1 MAALKTDYKDD
12 VFSGNRKY
20 TMVNNPDGT
29 VSFVDVTTYTQVG
42 DSYGASEIN
51 EQNDVINKKGM
62 VVSDEDID
70 IEDRTAGNMY
80 FFYS

>member
-51 EQNDVINKKGM
+51 EQNDVINKKGV

-70 IEDRTAGNMY
+70 IEYRTAGNMY

>member
-29 VSFVDVTTYTQVG
+29 VSFVDVTEYVQVG

-51 EQNDVINKKGM
+51 EQNDVINKKGV

>member
-51 EQNDVINKKGM
+51 EQNDVINKKGV

>member
-29 VSFVDVTTYTQVG
+29 VSFVDVTDYVQVG

-51 EQNDVINKKGM
+51 EQNDVINKKGV
-62 VVSDEDID
+62 VVSNEDI
-70 IEDRTAGNMY
+70 EVADRTAGNMY